1 MIRFTNV
8 TKSYG
13 RGGTALADVSLF
25 IAKGEFVFFTGASG
39 AGKSTLLRH
48 VYMDER
54 PTSGEVRVGGYRSVE
69 VSRRD
74 VARLRRKLGIVF
86 QDFRL
91 LEDRTAEAN
100 VAFALQVIGTPRS
113 AIRARVARALHQVGL
128 STKGTSMP
136 GELSGGERQRVAVG
150 RALVRRPRIYLF
162 DEPLSSLDAQLR
174 QELRE
179 ELARLHRLTRTT
191 SIYVTH
197 DQKEALSLGDRVAVM
212 RSGQVRQIGPPQTIY
227 LDPRDLFVA
236 RFVGEPPIN
245 LVAGA
250 VVNGGAGSPAFE
262 TSGWRLSLFREGSE
276 GRRPRPGR
284 ALLGLRPESVSLAG
298 GDMPARVVRVEHL
311 GGESLL
317 HVSGDWGTMVV
328 RIPPSESAPA
338 AGSDLM
344 LHPDPA
350 RAVLFDPDSGERLL

>member
-54 PTSGEVRVGGYRSVE
+54 PTAGEVRVGGYRSVE

-100 VAFALQVIGTPRS
+100 VAFALEVIGTPRS

-136 GELSGGERQRVAVG
+136 GELSGGERQRVAIA
-150 RALVRRPRIYLF
+150 RAIVNDPFVLVA
-162 DEPLSSLDAQLR
+162 DEPTGNLDDRASR
-174 QELRE
+174 GVFELLAEINARGTAVLMATHDLE
-179 ELARLHRLTRTT
+179 LIRRAEFRTVELAEGRV
-191 SIYVTH
+191 IH
-197 DQKEALSLGDRVAVM
+197 DSA
-212 RSGQVRQIGPPQTIY
+212 
-227 LDPRDLFVA
+227 
-236 RFVGEPPIN
+236 
-245 LVAGA
+245 
-250 VVNGGAGSPAFE
+250 
-262 TSGWRLSLFREGSE
+262 EGSTPLPIME
-276 GRRPRPGR
+276 DG
-284 ALLGLRPESVSLAG
+284 
-298 GDMPARVVRVEHL
+298 
-311 GGESLL
+311 
-317 HVSGDWGTMVV
+317 
-328 RIPPSESAPA
+328 
-338 AGSDLM
+338 
-344 LHPDPA
+344 
-350 RAVLFDPDSGERLL
+350 